1 MLFATP
7 PITPGLAH
15 DLSELDELRA
25 QMNRETTGSAPWMG
39 TLRRFVRA
47 ATVSQSTSI
56 EGFHVSDEEA
66 LSLVSG
72 TAHAASGETA
82 QEAVECYA
90 RAMTHVGS
98 MARDPGFR
106 WSDRV
111 LLDLHFDVC
120 SFQRDKD
127 PGLWRT
133 GPVAVVDG
141 RGRIVYQAPPADQ
154 VPALMAEVVE
164 WLQHGDVDAH
174 VVVRAAMA
182 HLHVVSV
189 HPFADG
195 NGRVSRVAQSLV
207 LARDGLLS
215 PEFASI
221 EEYLGEHTTAY
232 YEQLQVAQGRTYDPA
247 RDASRWVELS
257 VVAHLDQARRRLGQI
272 KEAGSRWERLEQL
285 TERRGWPDRFVI
297 ALEQSLFGTCDR
309 TSYAREA
316 DVSAGTAS
324 SDLRRMVEA
333 GFLLQQ
339 GQGPATR
346 YEPSD
351 ALRAA
356 VAPDS
361 RNRPD

>member
-1 MLFATP
+1 MLFTTP
-7 PITPGLAH
+7 PLPPALAR
-15 DLSELDELRA
+15 DLKELDALRTRL
-25 QMNRETTGSAPWMG
+25 NRGMGVPAPWMG

-47 ATVSQSTSI
+47 TTISQSTGI

-72 TAHAASGETA
+72 AAHAAAGETA

-90 RAMTHVGS
+90 RAMQHVGS
-98 MARDPGFR
+98 MARDPAFR
-106 WSDRV
+106 WSERV
-111 LLDLHFDVC
+111 LLDLHFDTC

-133 GPVAVVDG
+133 GPVGIVDS
-141 RGRIVYQAPPADQ
+141 RGRVVYQAPPAGE
-154 VPALMAEVVE
+154 VPGLMGEIVD
-164 WLQHGDVDAH
+164 WLQNRDLDSH

-195 NGRVSRVAQSLV
+195 NGRVSRIVQSLV

-221 EEYLGEHTTAY
+221 EEHLGEHTAAY
-232 YEQLQVAQGRTYDPA
+232 YEQLQIAHGPTYEPT
-247 RDASRWVELS
+247 RDVGRWVEFC
-257 VVAHLDQARRRLGQI
+257 VAAHLDQAKRRLAQI
-272 KEAGSRWERLEQL
+272 EQAAARWGRLEMVVEQ
-285 TERRGWPDRFVI
+285 RGWPDRFVA
-297 ALEQSLFGTCDR
+297 ALEQALFNACDR
-309 TSYAREA
+309 TAYAREA
-316 DVSAGTAS
+316 DISAATAS
-324 SDLRRMVEA
+324 SDLRRMTEA
-333 GFLLQQ
+333 GLLIQR

-356 VAPDS
+356 VAG
-361 RNRPD
+361 